1 MYYHIFGL
9 TILKSINPYFR
20 KHILATLS
28 SHDLLILNTFFIGI
42 IVLCLF
48 LYKCFFD
55 KSIAETLNNYKK
67 LSFSQIGCLFMIAI
81 LAVISSLFLFELDKK
96 YNSPLLNSMFLK
108 IASVIALCS
117 VSIFIFKEKYTWKQ
131 IIGILLAILGVY
143 LTVNK

>member
-20 KHILATLS
+20 KHILTTLS

-55 KSIAETLNNYKK
+55 KSILETFKNYRK
-67 LSFSQIGCLFMIAI
+67 LSFSQLGCLFIIAI
-81 LAVISSLFLFELDKK
+81 LAVISSLFIFELDKK
-96 YNSPLLNSMFLK
+96 YNSPLLNSLFLK
-108 IASVIALCS
+108 IASVVALCF

-131 IIGILLAILGVY
+131 ILGILLAILGIY
-143 LTVNK
+143 LTINK